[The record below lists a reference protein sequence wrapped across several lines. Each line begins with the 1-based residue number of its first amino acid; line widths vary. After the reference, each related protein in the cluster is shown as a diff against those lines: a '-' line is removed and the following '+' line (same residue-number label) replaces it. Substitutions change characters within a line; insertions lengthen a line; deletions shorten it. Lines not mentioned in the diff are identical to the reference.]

1 MNYKKKFFTLSFI
14 FSLFFSFSLFANS
27 SFRSI
32 SLSEFQKKITEYITK
47 LNFLDSKNDPV
58 DNKNND
64 EDLEIDASRSKK
76 IVKNEISPFLYM
88 TLENRTQ
95 NQINPFDKP
104 QDNKIINRQASLEFG
119 FKASDYFLLYVKSD
133 VANVNYNLQAQN
145 NQLDIQLNR
154 QVNNLNVGFSLKF

>member
-1 MNYKKKFFTLSFI
+1 MNFKKISFTIIFLYSIVLSRNI
-14 FSLFFSFSLFANS
+14 YAYSPISSL
-27 SFRSI
+27 

-47 LNFLDSKNDPV
+47 LNFLDNKNDPV
-58 DNKNND
+58 DNKNKD
-64 EDLEIDASRSKK
+64 EEPETEGSRSKK

-104 QDNKIINRQASLEFG
+104 QDNKIINRQASLQFG

>member
-1 MNYKKKFFTLSFI
+1 MNFKKISFTLFLL
-14 FSLFFSFSLFANS
+14 FSLTLSRNLLAQPSFFS
-27 SFRSI
+27 I
-32 SLSEFQKKITEYITK
+32 SVSEFQKKITEYITK
-47 LNFLDSKNDPV
+47 LNFLDNKKNPF

-64 EDLEIDASRSKK
+64 EELEIDVSRSKK

-104 QDNKIINRQASLEFG
+104 QDNKIINRQASLQFG

-133 VANVNYNLQAQN
+133 VANINYNLQAQN

-154 QVNNLNVGFSLKF
+154 QVNNFNVGFSLKF